1 MYKTLNSYLRDTF
14 GCKVYKLS
22 LSGGM
27 TCPNRDGTVGYGG
40 CIFCSAEGSGDFAEP
55 LTENVWDQIEKAKQ
69 RVASK
74 IKDGRYIA
82 YFQDFTNTYAPYPYL
97 KKLFYD
103 AISHPDIV
111 ILSIATRPDCLPD
124 SVIELLSELNR
135 IKPVWVELGL
145 QTVHDSTAR
154 YIRRGYDLPVFDRAV
169 KKLKEHGIGVVVHMM
184 LGLPFETEQMMYDT
198 AEYIGHSQADGIK
211 FHILHI
217 LNGTDIAKDYADG
230 KFTLPSLEEYTKIL
244 AGCIRRIPPGMT
256 VHRITG
262 DGDKRKLIAPLWTAD
277 KKRVLNYING
287 EFDRLGLIQGEPF
300 QI

>member
-55 LTENVWDQIEKAKQ
+55 LAENVWEQIEKAKQ
-69 RVASK
+69 KVASK
-74 IKDGRYIA
+74 IRDGRYIA
-82 YFQDFTNTYAPYPYL
+82 YFQDFTNTYAPCLYL

-111 ILSIATRPDCLPD
+111 VLSIATRPDCLPD

-145 QTVHDSTAR
+145 QTVHNSTAR
-154 YIRRGYDLPVFDRAV
+154 YIRRGYELSTFDRAV

-198 AEYIGHSQADGIK
+198 AEYIGRSRADGIK
-211 FHILHI
+211 FHMLHI
-217 LNGTDIAKDYADG
+217 LKGTDIEKDYSDG
-230 KFTLPSLEEYTKIL
+230 KFSLPSLEEYTKIL
-244 AGCIRRIPPGMT
+244 AGCIRRIPPDMT

-287 EFDRLGLIQGEPF
+287 EFEKLGLIQGDLF